1 MNYNEQS
8 EALSYTLDR
17 QTQAIQNAHSTLVG
31 LVETL
36 DGHLALLE
44 LLEDADGVRPGGLI
58 PVRMVAFDL
67 ETVRES
73 IGEVTTTMRMIEKA
87 YRL

>member
-8 EALSYTLDR
+8 ESLIYTLDR
-17 QTQAIQNAHSTLVG
+17 QTQAIQMAHSTLVG

-44 LLEDADGVRPGGLI
+44 LLSDEGEKPRQLVQKMLVVSD
-58 PVRMVAFDL
+58 M